1 MKRRQSILKS
11 LERLFI
17 GCHDDDSNDFI
28 LEENIFE
35 SQSYTW
41 DCGISC
47 IKMVINHSFKT
58 DEEAHTI
65 DYYNKYKTSLWT
77 IDIFYELKCLGFQ
90 IEYCTLHIGAREDLF
105 NLYDYYK
112 HQINDKERA
121 VSVFNICQ
129 VSLYS
134 YLITS
139 CFNRLHIYILICI
152 G

>member
-1 MKRRQSILKS
+1 MKSNHPKRWQSILKS

-28 LEENIFE
+28 LEDNIFE
-35 SQSYTW
+35 SQSYNW

-47 IKMVINHSFKT
+47 IKMVINHAFKRD
-58 DEEAHTI
+58 DEALTI

-77 IDIFYELKCLGFQ
+77 VDIFYELKCLGFE

-112 HQINDKERA
+112 HQIHDKERA
-121 VSVFNICQ
+121 ISVFNTCK
-129 VSLYS
+129 VSLYLLVIT
-134 YLITS
+134 YL
-139 CFNRLHIYILICI
+139 LL
-152 G
+152 